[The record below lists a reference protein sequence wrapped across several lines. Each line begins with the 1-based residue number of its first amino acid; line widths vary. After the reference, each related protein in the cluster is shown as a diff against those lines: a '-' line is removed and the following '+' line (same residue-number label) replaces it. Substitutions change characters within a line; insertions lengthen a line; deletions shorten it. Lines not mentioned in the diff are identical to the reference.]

1 MTRDEF
7 KADLSDVDY
16 RAAVVKTGEKFNVP
30 EGKIFGSLTIS
41 NIDFGLNLYIPNS
54 DNSALIE
61 NLSDRDGRYSINHN
75 CFYKYLLYKA
85 DSGKYVLLFNV
96 SVTPVTTLEDAQIK
110 LDFELAKGFTR
121 LSTAL
126 EAIRNDI
133 INVALDS
140 VIYNEYYADTA
151 AEIDEKFEEDDIF
164 EDF

>member
-54 DNSALIE
+54 DKSALIE
-61 NLSDRDGRYSINHN
+61 NLSNRGCKYNIHHN
-75 CFYKYLLYKA
+75 CFYRYLLYKA
-85 DSGKYVLLFNV
+85 GSGKYVLLFNV
-96 SVTPVTTLEDAQIK
+96 SVTPVTTREDTSIK

-126 EAIRNDI
+126 EAIRDDI
-133 INVALDS
+133 INLALDS
-140 VIYNEYYADTA
+140 VIYDVYYADTTT
-151 AEIDEKFEEDDIF
+151 EIDEEFEEDDIL